1 MGKLVQMF
9 QHVGRVRAGGYH
21 NVWGQ
26 KYKSDQIREPVYAKE
41 QPLKHDTGKRHQNVG
56 GEVGGT
62 G

>member
-9 QHVGRVRAGGYH
+9 QHVGQVTAGGYH
-21 NVWGQ
+21 NVLGH
-26 KYKSDQIREPVYAKE
+26 KYKSDLIREPVYGQR
-41 QPLKHDTGKRHQNVG
+41 QPLEDETGKRHQNVG